1 MIEPVFAKMIQK
13 IIDESETK
21 EEINTRFRKLLLNYY
36 SMELERLSLEV
47 FNENAL
53 SYVRRTGER

>member
-1 MIEPVFAKMIQK
+1 MIEPVFANIIQK

-21 EEINTRFRKLLLNYY
+21 EEISTRFRKLLLNYY
-36 SMELERLSLEV
+36 SMELERLKSEV
-47 FNENAL
+47 YNENAL